1 MKKTLVNYNIL
12 REDITAE
19 KENQGNCQDITE
31 GTPKKTCRV
40 DLESAQPNSEVPG
53 EIFSRRWD

>member
-1 MKKTLVNYNIL
+1 MWDPGN
-12 REDITAE
+12 RSAE

-40 DLESAQPNSEVPG
+40 GLESTQPTSEVPG
-53 EIFSRRWD
+53 EIFLKKMGLIE